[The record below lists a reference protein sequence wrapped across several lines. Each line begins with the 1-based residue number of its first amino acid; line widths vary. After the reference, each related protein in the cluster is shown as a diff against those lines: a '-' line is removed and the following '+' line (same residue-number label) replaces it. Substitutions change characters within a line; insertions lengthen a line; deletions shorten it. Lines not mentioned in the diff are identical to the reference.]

1 MHDVHQWL
9 LRLTRPEDHLAW
21 TWVAIAAGHAMLGVF
36 LGFRARRSSR

>member
-21 TWVAIAAGHAMLGVF
+21 TWVAIVAGYAVVGVLLG
-36 LGFRARRSSR
+36 LRMRRSSR